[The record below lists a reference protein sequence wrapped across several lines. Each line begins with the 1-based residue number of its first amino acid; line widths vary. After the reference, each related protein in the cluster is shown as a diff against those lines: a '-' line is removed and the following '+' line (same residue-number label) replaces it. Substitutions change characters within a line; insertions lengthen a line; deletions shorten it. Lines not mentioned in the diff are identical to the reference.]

1 MEEQVK
7 VEIDPITATVS
18 RWMQEL
24 LTNMGVPEHWIE
36 YTKLLILIALVVVTV
51 VVLQKVTKKVLT
63 FILEKIYKG
72 TNLSFF
78 KYAVTNKLPKYL
90 ALVVP
95 YSFVRG
101 GSIPVVLHDF
111 QGLISPLIKL
121 TDIYMVFMVIWTIM
135 SLIKSFANVLEEKPA
150 FHNKP
155 MKSYIQVIYIIFF
168 IFGGAVVI
176 YSILTGK
183 SATAFFAAMGAA
195 SAIMMLVF
203 QDTIKGFV
211 GSIQVSANNM
221 VQIGDWI
228 TMPKYGADGDVME
241 INLTTVKIRNF
252 DKTITTVPTYSLIS
266 DSFQNWRGMKE
277 SGGRRFK
284 RSLNIKHD
292 TIRFLTKD
300 ELEKFKQVDGLKDY
314 IVNKEKEY
322 AELNKTTNPDI
333 PLNVH
338 QITNNDLFLQYG
350 IYYLRNHPK
359 IDKTLTLL
367 VRQLAPT
374 SQGLPIELYTFTNTI
389 VWAEYEVILSEIVNH
404 FISVIP
410 YFGLKIYEE
419 SSGSDTY
426 DVFMRDVTP
435 KLENKA

>member
-1 MEEQVK
+1 MEELQTQVE
-7 VEIDPITATVS
+7 VDPITSTVS
-18 RWMQEL
+18 GWMQQL
-24 LTNMGVPEHWIE
+24 LTKIGVPDHMIE
-36 YTKLLILIALVVVTV
+36 YVKLLVLIALVVIIV
-51 VVLQKVTKKVLT
+51 VVLQKVTKKLLG
-63 FILEKIYKG
+63 FILEKVYNATK
-72 TNLSFF
+72 LSFF
-78 KYAVTNKLPKYL
+78 KHAIANKLPKYL

-101 GSIPVVLHDF
+101 SIPVVLHDF
-111 QGLISPLIKL
+111 PGLITPLVKL

-168 IFGGAVVI
+168 IFGAVVI

-211 GSIQVSANNM
+211 GSIQVTANNM

-241 INLTTVKIRNF
+241 INLTTVKVRNF
-252 DKTITTVPTYSLIS
+252 DRTITTVPTYSLIS
-266 DSFQNWRGMKE
+266 DSFQNWRGMRE
-277 SGGRRFK
+277 AGGRRFK
-284 RSLNIKHD
+284 RALYIKHD
-292 TIRFLTKD
+292 SIRFLTKE
-300 ELEKFKQVDGLKDY
+300 ELEKFKQVDGLREY
-314 IVNKEKEY
+314 IINKEKEY
-322 AELNKTTNPDI
+322 AETNKTANPDI
-333 PLNVH
+333 PLNVN

-350 IYYLRNHPK
+350 IYYLRQHPK
-359 IDKTLTLL
+359 INKNLTLL

-374 SQGLPIELYTFTNTI
+374 SQGLPIELYTFTSTT

-404 FISVIP
+404 FVCVIP
-410 YFGLKIYEE
+410 YFGLRIYEE

>member
-101 GSIPVVLHDF
+101 SIPVVLHDF

-168 IFGGAVVI
+168 IFGAVVI

-374 SQGLPIELYTFTNTI
+374 SQGLPIELYTFTNTT